1 MRQESQGLS
10 REKEILQLRKGE
22 TADDMEKHMKEIRK
36 ELEEVD
42 ADNRKLREK
51 AFKTGGDMVSVRVTE
66 DDFRVK
72 QEENRALKDEIA
84 DLKAKVEQLQA
95 SVDEAERGE
104 QGSVKMM
111 EQNLSTLDRE
121 AQQLHKETDRL
132 REKVESLAAQQG
144 IGAALVLPAATASK
158 ARGGGA
164 QDRSKEVRRL
174 RRENAQHVREIRKAE
189 QEMQLHKLLIR
200 ESEQLQADLD
210 QHIGAVSLAHKKKAQ
225 KIQRKLSLVE
235 MHNERLRTQLRD
247 LQQGKAASGGGG
259 GSASASI
266 AAAVPSPAAAAR
278 AVVDIVI
285 DGLVLE
291 PTLAALEGSEEP
303 RTMLLLDFFLHD
315 TQVSSPRPRAC
326 ARVSAHVHTCTC
338 IHVHDL
344 FLHGTQYSIPPMG
357 NLHVCVNVLAHVYD
371 VDNINLMC
379 MIHTVLDPPRGPLPA
394 RAAGAELRNSGGP
407 AAYALPVHGRAAH
420 PARAHCRLGC

>member
-72 QEENRALKDEIA
+72 QEENRALKHEIA

-104 QGSVKMM
+104 QGSVKIM

-144 IGAALVLPAATASK
+144 IGAALVLPAATTSK
-158 ARGGGA
+158 VRGGGA

-210 QHIGAVSLAHKKKAQ
+210 QHIGAVSLAHTVHCEWSSSA
-225 KIQRKLSLVE
+225 RYE
-235 MHNERLRTQLRD
+235 M
-247 LQQGKAASGGGG
+247 
-259 GSASASI
+259 
-266 AAAVPSPAAAAR
+266 V
-278 AVVDIVI
+278 
-285 DGLVLE
+285 
-291 PTLAALEGSEEP
+291 
-303 RTMLLLDFFLHD
+303 
-315 TQVSSPRPRAC
+315 
-326 ARVSAHVHTCTC
+326 
-338 IHVHDL
+338 
-344 FLHGTQYSIPPMG
+344 
-357 NLHVCVNVLAHVYD
+357 
-371 VDNINLMC
+371 
-379 MIHTVLDPPRGPLPA
+379 
-394 RAAGAELRNSGGP
+394 
-407 AAYALPVHGRAAH
+407 
-420 PARAHCRLGC
+420 

>member
-42 ADNRKLREK
+42 ADNRKLREQ

-72 QEENRALKDEIA
+72 QEENRALKHEIA

-144 IGAALVLPAATASK
+144 IGAALVLPVATASK

-210 QHIGAVSLAHKKKAQ
+210 QHIGAVSLAHKKKAYPSGEHEVVVVAPSEPVGFSPEGLPAPHASPSRSFTTSPSVAPVCGL
-225 KIQRKLSLVE
+225 KASLSTMLAERHDPAELLRNDTFARK
-235 MHNERLRTQLRD
+235 
-247 LQQGKAASGGGG
+247 ASTAGLP
-259 GSASASI
+259 SKSF
-266 AAAVPSPAAAAR
+266 VPSMPNCW
-278 AVVDIVI
+278 
-285 DGLVLE
+285 
-291 PTLAALEGSEEP
+291 P
-303 RTMLLLDFFLHD
+303 
-315 TQVSSPRPRAC
+315 
-326 ARVSAHVHTCTC
+326 
-338 IHVHDL
+338 
-344 FLHGTQYSIPPMG
+344 
-357 NLHVCVNVLAHVYD
+357 
-371 VDNINLMC
+371 
-379 MIHTVLDPPRGPLPA
+379 
-394 RAAGAELRNSGGP
+394 
-407 AAYALPVHGRAAH
+407 
-420 PARAHCRLGC
+420 